1 MSLPQEQAGTHIR
14 PPPRLL
20 GLSLKVR
27 FDGVVLSKLTWSL
40 AERCR
45 GLRATPSARCRDQHP
60 THLPVP
66 FLSCYMQRRP
76 FLVVGRVD
84 VGPGPDHGLA
94 RAHVAVG
101 SCDVQTG
108 QALDRLSVDVGLCSY
123 EDFAH
128 LDEATETRRVER
140 GTPLLIG
147 IVNVGS
153 HPKQHLAHRHV
164 ALVRGNMQR
173 CTFLGGG
180 RVDVGPQPNQN
191 LAQLDV
197 GP

>member
-1 MSLPQEQAGTHIR
+1 MTSLPKLGTTNGGCALPPCTMSLPQEQAGTHIR

-108 QALDRLSVDVGLCSY
+108 QALS
-123 EDFAH
+123 
-128 LDEATETRRVER
+128 R
-140 GTPLLIG
+140 GDSAAE
-147 IVNVGS
+147 VVW
-153 HPKQHLAHRHV
+153 
-164 ALVRGNMQR
+164 
-173 CTFLGGG
+173 C
-180 RVDVGPQPNQN
+180 
-191 LAQLDV
+191 
-197 GP
+197 